1 MNRIVLTA
9 VSILGVALAAWAQ
22 PRADTTRHARNL
34 AQARVF
40 LPDPSTTKLAASGF
54 ENALASLI
62 WLRAGLVYGAEV
74 EVGGRAPPD
83 LPPWFEGMVH
93 TANALDPRWRT
104 PYFYGGLLL
113 RAAGD
118 LPASD
123 RILEAGAAAFP
134 QDWFFPANR
143 AMNAY
148 LHEDDPGAAATWM
161 ARAAELPGAPFWYR
175 ASAAGMKE
183 KSGER
188 AGAIR
193 FLEEELAATTDPY
206 VRQDMERSLHR
217 LRHNALVA
225 GWEDAC
231 RAAARAGHRL
241 RQPQELAALG
251 FTLPENPRGDDWVVG
266 RDGVVR
272 SATSELERARRAAL
286 AERALVAR

>member
-1 MNRIVLTA
+1 MNRVVLA
-9 VSILGVALAAWAQ
+9 CVSILGAALAAWAQ
-22 PRADTTRHARNL
+22 PRADATRHARNL

-40 LPDPSTTKLAASGF
+40 LPDPTATKLAASGF

-74 EVGGRAPPD
+74 EVGGRAPAD
-83 LPPWFEGMVH
+83 LTPWFEGMVR
-93 TANALDPRWRT
+93 TANALDPKWRT

-118 LPASD
+118 LPGSD

-148 LHEDDPGAAATWM
+148 LHEDDPAAAAVWM

-188 AGAIR
+188 DGAIR
-193 FLEEELAATTDPY
+193 FLEEELAHTADPY
-206 VRQDMERSLHR
+206 VRQDMERSLRR
-217 LRHNALVA
+217 LRHNALVTA
-225 GWEDAC
+225 WEGAC
-231 RAAARAGHRL
+231 RAAAREGQRL
-241 RQPQELAALG
+241 QRPDDLAALG
-251 FTLPENPRGDDWVVG
+251 FALPENPRGDAWVVG

-272 SATSELERARRAAL
+272 SATSELERARRAAM
-286 AERALVAR
+286 AERALVVR